1 MAFAIHI
8 KEKIKV
14 RNVAE
19 KYLSAILNNDFLG
32 LEESEVKAVNRW
44 KKKNLADIYSNEN
57 EQEAGFMPCSV
68 SGLSA
73 NCLNV
78 SCLTKEKIFPISAF
92 QLYLVGLY
100 MILENGQQLNLD
112 RESNSP
118 KIKNLETGKVMGLRK
133 FIKTYC
139 DSMTTSHKIGGCH
152 AV

>member
-1 MAFAIHI
+1 MAFAIVV
-8 KEKIKV
+8 KEKKKIK
-14 RNVAE
+14 NVAE
-19 KYLSAILNNDFLG
+19 KYLSAIINDDFSG

-78 SCLTKEKIFPISAF
+78 SCIKLQKEFPILSF
-92 QLYLVGLY
+92 QLYLVRLY

-118 KIKNLETGKVMGLRK
+118 KIKNLETGKIIGLRR

-139 DSMTTSHKIGGCH
+139 NSMTTSHKIGG
-152 AV
+152 